1 MSTSPHADTRAGISG
16 LILLVE
22 RPIKVG
28 DWVVLNEFEGDVRS
42 IKARATEI
50 QKLDRSTIIVPNSEF
65 ITKVVRNITYANP
78 LGRVQIKL
86 PMPLGT
92 DVERVRTELLE
103 TFQAHPEILRKPA
116 PQVVLEG
123 IEGGSI
129 LFIARGFVI
138 SPRSVEDVLNAVL
151 FDALVRLNA
160 AGITLARTTAVV
172 MKQSGP
178 VDERTYDGA
187 WIQSLRL
194 LQCDSGSFCE
204 P

>member
-1 MSTSPHADTRAGISG
+1 MCPSRARPASG
-16 LILLVE
+16 LRPGASTANGCSNRNPFVE
-22 RPIKVG
+22 G
-28 DWVVLNEFEGDVRS
+28 E
-42 IKARATEI
+42 
-50 QKLDRSTIIVPNSEF
+50 
-65 ITKVVRNITYANP
+65 
-78 LGRVQIKL
+78 
-86 PMPLGT
+86 
-92 DVERVRTELLE
+92 
-103 TFQAHPEILRKPA
+103 LRKPA

-178 VDERTYDGA
+178 VDERT
-187 WIQSLRL
+187 
-194 LQCDSGSFCE
+194 
-204 P
+204 